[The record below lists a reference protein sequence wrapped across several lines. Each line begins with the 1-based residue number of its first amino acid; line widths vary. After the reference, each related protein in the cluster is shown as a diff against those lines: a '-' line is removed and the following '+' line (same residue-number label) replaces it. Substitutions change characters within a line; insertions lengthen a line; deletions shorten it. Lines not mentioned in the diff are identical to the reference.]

1 MGTDIYLVVKTETL
15 PRLPAEVRDY
25 IEIDEEHGYSLME
38 IRDMIGNFK
47 ANETYAGD
55 GDAQGADD
63 EFLKAC
69 EAHWEEQ
76 GWDADVGA
84 NFLVSY

>member
-15 PRLPAEVRDY
+15 PRLPTEVRDY
-25 IEIDEEHGYSLME
+25 IDIDEQHGYSLNE
-38 IRDMIGNFK
+38 IRDMADNFK

-55 GDAQGADD
+55 GDAQEAAD

-76 GWDADVGA
+76 GWDVADGA

>member
-25 IEIDEEHGYSLME
+25 IDIDEEHGYSLGE

-47 ANETYAGD
+47 DNEQYAGN
-55 GDAQGADD
+55 GNLQEAAD
-63 EFLKAC
+63 EFLQAC
-69 EAHWEEQ
+69 EAHWKEQ